1 MAMPGSPAR
10 PSFSGLRGARWRA
23 DLGVLPGSASV
34 SIDELRRAAAD
45 SRRRYAN
52 LRRKLLIDPHLSK
65 DEEGA
70 TNLVVENPLSQN
82 PESTWGQFFRNAELE
97 KMLNQDLSRLYPELG
112 DFFQT
117 STCQSMLGRILLV
130 WSLRYPE
137 YGYRQGKS
145 FFSCLI
151 IIPFVSP
158 TYSWSKLNRTDRK
171 NNVQGSTA
179 KIRSLDDLDSDTRDL
194 FLINDAYGAEEQKD
208 HAGGSDSKNACKA
221 DQHAGYCSTSCEIK
235 DTLGAAS
242 SSLSRSSST
251 SLSCGTEYDHD
262 SHQVEEPFVYREYNV
277 VDEPDPLFVNSDRT
291 DEATG
296 ITNQPPGVMDN
307 QFVQQNILCSADG
320 KLKLIGD
327 SNPIIAGGSKNETMA
342 VGSISDIADKEL
354 TRTLRSFADSMVEKH
369 SEAIRQ
375 KQQRWNVPVVRYIT
389 LVISL
394 AIWLIFWFITQAIE
408 TVFQPNL
415 PLTSVDNLNETV
427 TGSEEQAKALA
438 ALKELR
444 KISDLLRRI

>member
-1 MAMPGSPAR
+1 MAMPGLPAR

-34 SIDELRRAAAD
+34 SIDELRRTAAD

-52 LRRKLLIDPHLSK
+52 LRRRLLIDPHLSK

-117 STCQSMLGRILLV
+117 STCQSMLGRIL
-130 WSLRYPE
+130 
-137 YGYRQGKS
+137 
-145 FFSCLI
+145 
-151 IIPFVSP
+151 
-158 TYSWSKLNRTDRK
+158 SKLNRTDRK
-171 NNVQGSTA
+171 NNVQGRTA
-179 KIRSLDDLDSDTRDL
+179 KIRSLDDPDSDTRDL

-354 TRTLRSFADSMVEKH
+354 TRTLRSFADSMVEN
-369 SEAIRQ
+369 I
-375 KQQRWNVPVVRYIT
+375 
-389 LVISL
+389 
-394 AIWLIFWFITQAIE
+394 QAIE